1 MLIIEA
7 NKVLDI
13 VIGILFKNRKVL
25 IASRPPSKKF
35 AGYFEFPGGKVE
47 KGEFLLEAL
56 YRELNEELKI
66 KVKLNRVIF
75 FTNYQIQREKKINL
89 NFFICESWEGN
100 IFPNEKQNL
109 YWAEINQLSNFKI
122 LKSNY
127 KVIRILKKQ
136 ILFPRGK

>member
-7 NKVLDI
+7 NKVVDI
-13 VIGILFKNRKVL
+13 VIGILFKNKRVL
-25 IASRPPSKKF
+25 IASRPPLKIFS
-35 AGYFEFPGGKVE
+35 GYYEFPGGKVE

-66 KVKLNRVIF
+66 KVELNKVIF
-75 FTNYQIQREKKINL
+75 FTNYKIQREKKLNL
-89 NFFICESWEGN
+89 NFFICDEWEGK

-109 YWAEINQLSNFKI
+109 FWVEISQLSNFKI

-127 KVIRILKKQ
+127 KVIKMLKRQ
-136 ILFPRGK
+136 TLFPRGK